1 MTKAIVSRAGRDD
14 SDINE
19 FVVSYG
25 VAKRRGLCQRMN
37 GRRTLGD
44 HPKRGDAG
52 MAGPTNELILE
63 ALKNVIDS
71 DKGVDIVSAGMVTGL
86 SVDGGAVRFAIEVD
100 PARGPALE
108 PMRQAAEAAAKAVRG
123 VDSVMAALTAHS
135 DTPTAP
141 AAPATPKG
149 PPPDLGTRAKPGD
162 KPLRAPPPAPEGGNI
177 PGVKRIIAVGSG
189 KGGVGKSTVSANL
202 AVALAMDGWKVGLL
216 DADVYG
222 PSQPRM
228 LGIEGKPKSD
238 GQNIEPLRGYGVKC
252 MSMGFLTGESESVIW
267 RGPMLMSAV
276 TQMLYQVNWAPLDFL
291 IIDLPPGTGDVQLT
305 LSQKTN
311 LTGAVVVSTPQDV
324 ALIDARK
331 AIDMFDKIKIPV
343 LGVIENMASFCCP
356 KCGHETEIFGHGGAE
371 AEATKIGA
379 PFLGRVPLALEVR
392 TTSDAGTPIVS
403 SRPDSAEALRFREM
417 ATELAAGL
425 GAVQP
430 GASSYPV

>member
-1 MTKAIVSRAGRDD
+1 MSG
-14 SDINE
+14 
-19 FVVSYG
+19 
-25 VAKRRGLCQRMN
+25 
-37 GRRTLGD
+37 
-44 HPKRGDAG
+44 PKREAV
-52 MAGPTNELILE
+52 LE
-63 ALKNVIDS
+63 ALKAVIDG
-71 DKGVDIVSAGMVTGL
+71 DTGRDIVSTGMVAGL
-86 SVDGGAVRFAIEVD
+86 TVDGGAVRFALEVD
-100 PARGPALE
+100 PARGPKLE
-108 PMRQAAEAAAKAVRG
+108 PLRQAAEAAARKVAG
-123 VDSVMAALTAHS
+123 VETVMAALTAHS

-141 AAPATPKG
+141 AAPKG

-162 KPLRAPPPAPEGGNI
+162 KPLRAPSPPPQGGNI

-228 LGIEGKPKSD
+228 LGIAGKPTSD
-238 GQNIEPLRGYGVKC
+238 GTNIEPLRGYGVKC
-252 MSMGFLTGESESVIW
+252 MSMGFLTGEAESVIW

-305 LSQKTN
+305 LSQKTK

-324 ALIDARK
+324 ALLDARK
-331 AIDMFDKIKIPV
+331 AIDMFAKIDIPI
-343 LGVIENMASFCCP
+343 LGVIENMATFCCP
-356 KCGHETEIFGHGGAE
+356 NCNHETQIFGHGGAE
-371 AEATKIGA
+371 AEARKIGA
-379 PFLGRVPLALEVR
+379 PFLGRVPLALDVR
-392 TTSDAGTPIVS
+392 TTSDEGTPIVAS
-403 SRPDSAEALRFREM
+403 KPDNAEALRFREM

-430 GASSYPV
+430 GGSAWPV

>member
-1 MTKAIVSRAGRDD
+1 M
-14 SDINE
+14 
-19 FVVSYG
+19 
-25 VAKRRGLCQRMN
+25 
-37 GRRTLGD
+37 
-44 HPKRGDAG
+44 
-52 MAGPTNELILE
+52 ILD
-63 ALKNVIDS
+63 ALKKVVDS
-71 DKGVDIVSAGMVTGL
+71 EKGVDIVSAGMVAGL
-86 SVDGGAVRFAIEVD
+86 SVIDGAVSFAIEVD

-108 PMRQAAEAAAKAVRG
+108 PLRQAAEAAAKG
-123 VDSVMAALTAHS
+123 VPGVTSVMAALTAHS
-135 DTPTAP
+135 ETPSAP
-141 AAPATPKG
+141 APQSSAPKG
-149 PPPDLGTRAKPGD
+149 APPDLGTRAKPGD
-162 KPLRAPPPAPEGGNI
+162 KPLRAPPPPPEGGNV
-177 PGVKRIIAVGSG
+177 PGVKRIIAIGSG

-228 LGIEGKPKSD
+228 LGLAGKPTSD

-252 MSMGFLTGESESVIW
+252 MSMGLLTGESESVIW

-331 AIDMFDKIKIPV
+331 AIDMFQKIKIPV
-343 LGVIENMASFCCP
+343 LGMIENMATFCCP
-356 KCGHETEIFGHGGAE
+356 NCGHETNIFGHGGAE
-371 AEATKIGA
+371 AEAAKIGA
-379 PFLGRVPLALEVR
+379 PFLGRVPLALDVR
-392 TTSDAGTPIVS
+392 TTSDEGTPIVS
-403 SRPDSAEALRFREM
+403 SRPDSPEALRFREM

-430 GASSYPV
+430 GASAYPV

>member
-1 MTKAIVSRAGRDD
+1 
-14 SDINE
+14 
-19 FVVSYG
+19 
-25 VAKRRGLCQRMN
+25 
-37 GRRTLGD
+37 
-44 HPKRGDAG
+44 
-52 MAGPTNELILE
+52 MAGPTRDEVLE
-63 ALKNVIDS
+63 ALKTIVDP
-71 DKGVDIVSAGMVTGL
+71 DKGRDIVSTGMVAGL
-86 SVDGGAVRFAIEVD
+86 TVDEGKISFAIEVD
-100 PARGPALE
+100 PAKGAALE
-108 PMRQAAEAAAKAVRG
+108 PLRQAAEAAVRRLPG
-123 VDSVMAALTAHS
+123 ADTVMAALTAHS
-135 DTPTAP
+135 TAP
-141 AAPATPKG
+141 AQPAPKG
-149 PPPDLGTRAKPGD
+149 PAPDLGTRAKPGD
-162 KPLRAPPPAPEGGNI
+162 KPLRAPAAPPNEGQV
-177 PGVKRIIAVGSG
+177 PGVARVIAVGSG

-228 LGIEGKPKSD
+228 LGIDGKPKSD

-331 AIDMFDKIKIPV
+331 AIDMFAKIDIPV
-343 LGVIENMASFCCP
+343 LGVIENMATFCCP
-356 KCGHETEIFGHGGAE
+356 SCGHETQIFGHGGAE

-392 TTSDAGTPIVS
+392 TTSDAGTPIVAS
-403 SRPDSAEALRFREM
+403 KPDSAEALRFREM

-430 GASSYPV
+430 GASAYPV